1 MNFEEALELYNKS
14 ENKES
19 IVLELYQVINNL
31 VENRIRSLVSS
42 PNKTIIDDVKPLA
55 FIKVLKE
62 AETITFN
69 RLSNYLVYMYK
80 KKLRSFEIICSGTSN
95 ERFIDKTYQNELLEF
110 KMLNQINSLNDEDKL
125 NLLLICN
132 FYDKPKCRDYIR
144 VRDAMN
150 IAKLLDMQS
159 DDTHIVNDISFS
171 KYITFLSILNQF
183 NKQSKILFLF
193 LGLNNF
199 TLLCSLNEILRLNL
213 KVPDLTKLEE
223 MLISLDTGKVTLEG
237 SIEIDTFNGSVEEFL
252 LSEFSENLILKLD
265 KFLNS
270 IDVNNLDSS
279 YLKVIDSMI
288 KEFNTLM
295 SKSVGRI
302 FGR

>member
-14 ENKES
+14 DNKES

-213 KVPDLTKLEE
+213 KIPDLTKLEE

>member
-110 KMLNQINSLNDEDKL
+110 KMLNQINSLSDEDKL

-171 KYITFLSILNQF
+171 KYVTFLSILNQF